1 MEFFIRL
8 EKELQ
13 KITMHCD
20 SDVNKYK
27 KLQNMCLKLGINFKS
42 FTIDLNNIT
51 HVEILNMFEFI
62 KLKHNNYCNVNVI
75 KINKDIN
82 LDELDIDI
90 YSEIKIINEEFAI
103 EYFNF
108 CLKNLQIDLGWRAKP
123 IKKFYMNRP
132 SSLLRNKNN

>member
-13 KITMHCD
+13 KITMYCD
-20 SDVNKYK
+20 FDVNKYK
-27 KLQNMCLKLGINFKS
+27 ELQDMCLKLGINFKS

-62 KLKHNNYCNVNVI
+62 KLKNNNYCNICNVNE
-75 KINKDIN
+75 DIY
-82 LDELDIDI
+82 LEDEDEFDIDI
-90 YSEIKIINEEFAI
+90 YSEINIINEEFAI

-108 CLKNLQIDLGWRAKP
+108 CLKNLEIDLGWRAKP

-132 SSLLRNKNN
+132 S

>member
-13 KITMHCD
+13 KITMYCD
-20 SDVNKYK
+20 FDVNKYK
-27 KLQNMCLKLGINFKS
+27 ELQDMCLKLGINFKS

-62 KLKHNNYCNVNVI
+62 KLKNNNYCNICNVNE
-75 KINKDIN
+75 DIY
-82 LDELDIDI
+82 LEDEFDIDI
-90 YSEIKIINEEFAI
+90 YSEINIINEEFAI

-108 CLKNLQIDLGWRAKP
+108 CLKNLEIDLGWRAKP
-123 IKKFYMNRP
+123 IKNFYMNRP
-132 SSLLRNKNN
+132 SLKKN

>member
-13 KITMHCD
+13 KITMYCD
-20 SDVNKYK
+20 VDVNKYK
-27 KLQNMCLKLGINFKS
+27 ELQDMCLKLGINFKS

-62 KLKHNNYCNVNVI
+62 KLKNNNYCNICNVNE
-75 KINKDIN
+75 DIY
-82 LDELDIDI
+82 LEDEFDIDI
-90 YSEIKIINEEFAI
+90 YSEINIINEEFAI

-108 CLKNLQIDLGWRAKP
+108 CLKNLEIDLGWRAKP
-123 IKKFYMNRP
+123 IKNFYMNRP
-132 SSLLRNKNN
+132 SLKKN

>member
-13 KITMHCD
+13 KITMYCD
-20 SDVNKYK
+20 VDVNKYK
-27 KLQNMCLKLGINFKS
+27 ELQDMCLKLGINFKS

-62 KLKHNNYCNVNVI
+62 KLKNNNYCNICNVNE
-75 KINKDIN
+75 DIY
-82 LDELDIDI
+82 LEDEDEFDIDI
-90 YSEIKIINEEFAI
+90 YSEINIINEEFAI

-108 CLKNLQIDLGWRAKP
+108 CLKNLEIDLGWRAKP
-123 IKKFYMNRP
+123 IKNFYMNRP
-132 SSLLRNKNN
+132 SLKKN

>member
-13 KITMHCD
+13 KITMYCD
-20 SDVNKYK
+20 VDVNKYK
-27 KLQNMCLKLGINFKS
+27 ELQDMCLKLGINFKS

-62 KLKHNNYCNVNVI
+62 KLKNNNYCNICNVNE
-75 KINKDIN
+75 DIY
-82 LDELDIDI
+82 LEDEDEFDIDI
-90 YSEIKIINEEFAI
+90 YSEINIINEEFAI

-108 CLKNLQIDLGWRAKP
+108 CLKNLEIDLGWRAKP

-132 SSLLRNKNN
+132 S

>member
-13 KITMHCD
+13 KITMYCD
-20 SDVNKYK
+20 FDVNKYK
-27 KLQNMCLKLGINFKS
+27 ELQDMCLKLGINFKS

-62 KLKHNNYCNVNVI
+62 KLKNNNYCNICNVNE
-75 KINKDIN
+75 DIY
-82 LDELDIDI
+82 LEDEFDIDI
-90 YSEIKIINEEFAI
+90 YSEINIINEEFAI

-108 CLKNLQIDLGWRAKP
+108 CLKNLEIDLGWRAKP

-132 SSLLRNKNN
+132 S

>member
-13 KITMHCD
+13 KITMYCD
-20 SDVNKYK
+20 FDVNKYK
-27 KLQNMCLKLGINFKS
+27 ELQDMCLKLGINFKS

-62 KLKHNNYCNVNVI
+62 KLKNNNYCNICNVNE
-75 KINKDIN
+75 DIY
-82 LDELDIDI
+82 LEDEDEFDIDI
-90 YSEIKIINEEFAI
+90 YSEINIINEEFAI

-108 CLKNLQIDLGWRAKP
+108 CLKNLEIDLGWRAKP
-123 IKKFYMNRP
+123 IKNFYMNRP
-132 SSLLRNKNN
+132 SLKKN